1 MSSHDLYLLAPEISL
16 AALAAILV
24 LVDLVVRKK
33 TVLPIL
39 AVLGLAVPLVFSL
52 DVMVRPVCRRHNA
65 DARHVQHARR

>member
-16 AALAAILV
+16 AALAVILV

-39 AVLGLAVPLVFSL
+39 AVLGLAVTPRIQPAAL
-52 DVMVRPVCRRHNA
+52 VRPVCRRHNA
-65 DARHVQHARR
+65 DARHVQHSRR